1 MNTRKGKVT
10 IKDIADAC
18 GVSIKTVSRVVN
30 DSESVSKKTRDIV
43 NATIKE
49 LGYQTSIWLKA

>member
-10 IKDIADAC
+10 IKNIADAC

-30 DSESVSKKTRDIV
+30 DS
-43 NATIKE
+43 
-49 LGYQTSIWLKA
+49 

>member
-1 MNTRKGKVT
+1 MNTRRGKVT

-43 NATIKE
+43 NTTIKE
-49 LGYQTSIWLKA
+49 LGIRQAFWLKA